1 MTGRPSNML
10 ITPRANIPF
19 IQSYTLS
26 PGAEKVMCVKYSTS
40 SCDMEGSS
48 FSARPGPEGAALA
61 ATLGGRFLALPRA
74 DARMLKQ
81 AIDAVQ
87 PLGKAA

>member
-1 MTGRPSNML
+1 MRIRLPPQVAKDTEAAA
-10 ITPRANIPF
+10 RAIAARQ
-19 IQSYTLS
+19 IDSL
-26 PGAEKVMCVKYSTS
+26 VV
-40 SCDMEGSS
+40 DI
-48 FSARPGPEGAALA
+48 SARPGPEGAALA
-61 ATLGGRFLALPRA
+61 AALGGRFLALPRA